1 MAKKF
6 FIIVLL
12 TAHLGTSLW
21 AGPLEKL
28 QKLMEK
34 GDYEKAEKVARKSL
48 EKEIVNPG
56 ARYYMSLLFL
66 EDRYQIYQVDS
77 AYTYIT
83 TALSD
88 LAMASEESR
97 GELREA
103 GLDSSRLVAQ
113 KQRVEL
119 AAFSR
124 TEEEMSVSGFE
135 QYLVKFQEAVKKG
148 RAIFMRDSLAF
159 GQASQQDTWQAY
171 ERFFEDYPQS
181 TFVSD
186 ARSRYQS
193 LIFKDY
199 TKDDRLESYIKFL
212 EDHPDTPFRKMAE
225 EIIFERRTILN
236 RWSDYTWFIQRYPA
250 SHLRKKAA
258 DMLYYL
264 GARDS
269 LHLIARLHPLPDSL
283 QSIAQLRDKLLLP
296 FLEANR
302 FGLMDLKG
310 VPIIAP
316 SYSEISEDY
325 ICGGITSDWLQVQAD
340 GRSAVVNRLG
350 QVIVSG
356 VEDIKEISEAV
367 RIVYRDGQGFLYHSS
382 GHQISGLTV
391 DDALILS
398 NGWIAFKHNY
408 EWGLLTPGGYLLAK
422 PAYTS
427 ITSLGSFIMFESDG
441 LFAVSNA
448 SEVANGFS
456 SGLSFQYDDYEMIG
470 DSLVQVFWEDQEGLI
485 GKNLEV
491 LVPLSA
497 HHIYFDGSFWYV
509 KDSEGYYLLDEF
521 HKRKAPVFTEIEIND
536 GWLAFRNPDA
546 WMLLSRLGQESVD
559 LLTGLDSVKLL
570 SREAAYVKRGD
581 QNQLLFQNGL
591 TRTLSSGEGIRV
603 IGSQE
608 GESKAS
614 YLLLSQAKKQL
625 VIGASGEVIMET
637 QLDEVA
643 LLTDSLF
650 RVKKGKKIGLMNAKG
665 KEVLPFKYE
674 VIDEKSGLVFLLQ
687 DGKIGCLDLRNGVLL
702 PSEYEAR
709 IQTFGP
715 YYEVKKAGKVGL
727 VNGANKWM
735 LPVEFDQ
742 LLKWNDT
749 TCWVRSGPMWSLRT
763 FQNEVVLDAVR
774 SVRPWFT
781 VDGQS
786 LAIVVGEDGHGLMSD
801 TRGILLPMQY
811 NDILNL
817 GTEETPLFFA
827 EQHLKTAA
835 FFVVTYFNLAG
846 EPIRSQAFRPEEY
859 DRIYCDQ

>member
-367 RIVYRDGQGFLYHSS
+367 RIV
-382 GHQISGLTV
+382 
-391 DDALILS
+391 
-398 NGWIAFKHNY
+398 
-408 EWGLLTPGGYLLAK
+408 
-422 PAYTS
+422 
-427 ITSLGSFIMFESDG
+427 
-441 LFAVSNA
+441 
-448 SEVANGFS
+448 
-456 SGLSFQYDDYEMIG
+456 
-470 DSLVQVFWEDQEGLI
+470 
-485 GKNLEV
+485 
-491 LVPLSA
+491 
-497 HHIYFDGSFWYV
+497 
-509 KDSEGYYLLDEF
+509 
-521 HKRKAPVFTEIEIND
+521 
-536 GWLAFRNPDA
+536 
-546 WMLLSRLGQESVD
+546 
-559 LLTGLDSVKLL
+559 
-570 SREAAYVKRGD
+570 
-581 QNQLLFQNGL
+581 
-591 TRTLSSGEGIRV
+591 
-603 IGSQE
+603 
-608 GESKAS
+608 
-614 YLLLSQAKKQL
+614 
-625 VIGASGEVIMET
+625 
-637 QLDEVA
+637 
-643 LLTDSLF
+643 
-650 RVKKGKKIGLMNAKG
+650 
-665 KEVLPFKYE
+665 
-674 VIDEKSGLVFLLQ
+674 
-687 DGKIGCLDLRNGVLL
+687 
-702 PSEYEAR
+702 
-709 IQTFGP
+709 
-715 YYEVKKAGKVGL
+715 
-727 VNGANKWM
+727 
-735 LPVEFDQ
+735 
-742 LLKWNDT
+742 
-749 TCWVRSGPMWSLRT
+749 
-763 FQNEVVLDAVR
+763 
-774 SVRPWFT
+774 
-781 VDGQS
+781 
-786 LAIVVGEDGHGLMSD
+786 
-801 TRGILLPMQY
+801 
-811 NDILNL
+811 
-817 GTEETPLFFA
+817 
-827 EQHLKTAA
+827 
-835 FFVVTYFNLAG
+835 
-846 EPIRSQAFRPEEY
+846 
-859 DRIYCDQ
+859 